1 MEQSSGADGGLVT
14 PGGIRIPPAAL
25 SWRFSRAGGP
35 GGQHVNTA
43 DTRVEL
49 VCDLERAELDPEL
62 FDRLSSRAGTR
73 LRVVASASRSQLQNR
88 LEARRRLA
96 ERLDAAARPVR
107 RRRATRP
114 SRSATE
120 ERLAEKKRL
129 SERKARRGWR
139 PEDGG

>member
-1 MEQSSGADGGLVT
+1 MEQPPGGEDGLVT

-62 FDRLSSRAGTR
+62 FDRLSSRAGLR
-73 LRVVASASRSQLQNR
+73 LRVVVSASRSQLQNR

-107 RRRATRP
+107 RRRATTP

-120 ERLAEKKRL
+120 ARLSQKKRL

-139 PEDGG
+139 PDENT